1 MDLKLTGRRAL
12 VTGGSRGIGRG
23 IVAALAAEGAQV
35 VFCGRSAGAGEHTAA
50 ELRAA
55 GMDVTFLQGDMVSD
69 AGVDLLAE
77 TVLASGPIDILVNN
91 VGGAHDAEAG
101 ARPFTDIPAT
111 DWPLTFAKCVFNAVR
126 LCNAMVPTMQKRG
139 WGRVINISSSAGMEP
154 GMAPADY
161 SAAKAALNTATQ
173 ALAVSLTQ
181 TGVTANA
188 VAPGPVLT
196 EAMNEFM
203 EFLAGQG
210 GWPEGAE
217 ARETHFITH
226 VMPLKTKRMGR
237 PEDIGAMTAF
247 LASDQAEFVT
257 GALIRV
263 DGGQSV
269 SVN

>member
-50 ELRAA
+50 ELRAV

-69 AGVDLLAE
+69 AGIDLLAE
-77 TVLASGPIDILVNN
+77 TVLGSGPIDILVNN
-91 VGGAHDAEAG
+91 VGGAHDAAAG

-126 LCNAMVPTMQKRG
+126 LCNTMVPTMQKRG

-161 SAAKAALNTATQ
+161 SAAKAALNTAT
-173 ALAVSLTQ
+173 
-181 TGVTANA
+181 
-188 VAPGPVLT
+188 
-196 EAMNEFM
+196 
-203 EFLAGQG
+203 
-210 GWPEGAE
+210 
-217 ARETHFITH
+217 
-226 VMPLKTKRMGR
+226 
-237 PEDIGAMTAF
+237 
-247 LASDQAEFVT
+247 
-257 GALIRV
+257 
-263 DGGQSV
+263 
-269 SVN
+269 